1 MWCMLSKSRIQVRF
15 GNLNFW
21 PPVLVV
27 DFPTYFSPSSPC
39 LHFFTLKY
47 GIKLSRWRDRACTST
62 GIYLSEA
69 FCGNFFNQKYEQMSF
84 ILFQITSN
92 LSEIYHIAFFPN
104 GLQLILFLF
113 SDEHENLQ
121 YSLTGPD
128 SSLFHVT
135 NNGEIISKLP
145 LSKMPFYSVGVF
157 VYDKGQ
163 RNTRSKFS
171 AFSFSRFYVSA
182 QASRSTWKRAN
193 TFRRICPL
201 QAMRKRQKESR
212 GKSQNS
218 SPSPRNKVIFER
230 KIFYELTDWKHFYG
244 KNSS

>member
-1 MWCMLSKSRIQVRF
+1 
-15 GNLNFW
+15 
-21 PPVLVV
+21 
-27 DFPTYFSPSSPC
+27 
-39 LHFFTLKY
+39 
-47 GIKLSRWRDRACTST
+47 
-62 GIYLSEA
+62 
-69 FCGNFFNQKYEQMSF
+69 MSF

-182 QASRSTWKRAN
+182 QASRST
-193 TFRRICPL
+193 
-201 QAMRKRQKESR
+201 
-212 GKSQNS
+212 
-218 SPSPRNKVIFER
+218 
-230 KIFYELTDWKHFYG
+230 
-244 KNSS
+244 